1 MLSAFPGLGFTVAQP
16 EALDVKT
23 GCLSTAPPTG
33 KLFLLYSP
41 APKPQ
46 TSREKSLLLQTAK
59 VAQLPHP
66 TSHTRKSA
74 LNGKKRHKPGNSEAA
89 TDGKPP

>member
-1 MLSAFPGLGFTVAQP
+1 MLYAFPGSGFTAAQP
-16 EALDVKT
+16 GALDVRT

-41 APKPQ
+41 EPKPQ
-46 TSREKSLLLQTAK
+46 TSRGKSLLLQTAK
-59 VAQLPHP
+59 VAQFPYP
-66 TSHTRKSA
+66 TNHARKSA
-74 LNGKKRHKPGNSEAA
+74 LNRVKRHKAGNSEAG